1 MAASMTALRSPPL
14 WNGPALCT
22 TRSAPAIAAATEPAS
37 ARSSFAKSATPRRQG
52 CLSIASAAAASERP
66 ASTTFAT
73 DGSLATSAAAEAA
86 PTRPV
91 PPTNTTFLVA
101 SVSEA
106 SASDARARVDR
117 RRFEGRATFAEDR
130 RSAVEGEAR
139 ALGAAVTRHIADA
152 DMVVCV
158 GRTDARGGEVM
169 VAVPNAR

>member
-1 MAASMTALRSPPL
+1 MMQS
-14 WNGPALCT
+14 C
-22 TRSAPAIAAATEPAS
+22 ATSFSGVVE
-37 ARSSFAKSATPRRQG
+37 SSNCEMS
-52 CLSIASAAAASERP
+52 RP
-66 ASTTFAT
+66 SSTTFAT

-117 RRFEGRATFAEDR
+117 RRFEGRATFANDR

-139 ALGAAVTRHIADA
+139 ALGAAVARHIADA